1 MHDLPLRRRSRRA
14 YRASVRSGGARVD
27 ASLRPGPRLSPEI
40 MAAQMMS
47 RRGGFKPY
55 YGLRIGLGG
64 PRLYGGIRLAPH
76 LSIGTSAGPFSPG
89 RGGKAARGASHLFVA
104 LAILAIMIWAV
115 GRSY

>member
-1 MHDLPLRRRSRRA
+1 
-14 YRASVRSGGARVD
+14 
-27 ASLRPGPRLSPEI
+27 

-76 LSIGTSAGPFSPG
+76 LSIGTSTRIAGPFSPG